1 MDVDPGGFLETA
13 DGARLRFGGRGY
25 GLRRPDWYRM
35 SATLTFA
42 TDAAE
47 YGWLT
52 DVLAVMEDDF
62 DEKAGRA
69 VWHVYVP
76 QPVSQ

>member
-1 MDVDPGGFLETA
+1 
-13 DGARLRFGGRGY
+13 
-25 GLRRPDWYRM
+25 M

-42 TDAAE
+42 TDAAD

-52 DVLAVMEDDF
+52 NVLAVMEGDF

-69 VWHVYVP
+69 VWQVYVP
-76 QPVSQ
+76 QPVSR